1 MGDSAPQLQAML
13 ATLRDAGTGQ
23 RACLRLHRIQALAA
37 RAARLEGSVRALV
50 EARLERLA
58 PDPAGPMPVP
68 DTHAIDG
75 DGDGDGSSAL
85 ALLLADL
92 ATARLARRTVAPMA
106 TPAQPQAHAAPVLE
120 QASAIAHPDGPAFA
134 DLPALAGFRSTWAR
148 LRTTSQLQDALADVP
163 EDAGPMHSTVLVHRA
178 LALMH
183 AQAPGY
189 LQHFLGYLDALA
201 GLERISPAPATTPAP
216 RCPRPPPPPST
227 ASASRPRT
235 APRPRSRGRRRPG

>member
-1 MGDSAPQLQAML
+1 MDAEVQDATRPRAASEAM
-13 ATLRDAGTGQ
+13 RE
-23 RACLRLHRIQALAA
+23 RRRQALAA

-68 DTHAIDG
+68 DTHAIDGDG

-216 RCPRPPPPPST
+216 RSPRPPPPPSA